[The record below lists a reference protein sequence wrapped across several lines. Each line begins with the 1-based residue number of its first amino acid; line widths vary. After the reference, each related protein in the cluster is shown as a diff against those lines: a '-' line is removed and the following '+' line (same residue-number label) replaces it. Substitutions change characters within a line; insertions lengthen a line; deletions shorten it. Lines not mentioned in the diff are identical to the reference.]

1 MIISAFTIGASFHIV
16 VTQITTLLGLKKFAL
31 TTPFAI
37 AEVILCSY
45 SKIPHKFQTQIN
57 STFQELI
64 EIFSHIAKTN
74 LATLIISIVSMVFI
88 FSIKHFI
95 NEKYKEKMFAPIPVD
110 LIVVLK

>member
-1 MIISAFTIGASFHIV
+1 V
-16 VTQITTLLGLKKFAL
+16 
-31 TTPFAI
+31 
-37 AEVILCSY
+37 
-45 SKIPHKFQTQIN
+45 
-57 STFQELI
+57 

-110 LIVVLK
+110 LIVVFNITFLYEQYLYNLDSINILKVILGTIFSYIFKFKEKWYVKTVGEIPLG